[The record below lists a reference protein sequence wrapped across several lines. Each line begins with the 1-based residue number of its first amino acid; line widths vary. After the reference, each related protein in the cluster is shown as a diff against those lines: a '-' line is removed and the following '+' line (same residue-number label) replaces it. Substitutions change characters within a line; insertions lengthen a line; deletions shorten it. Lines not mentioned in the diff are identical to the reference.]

1 MQSTSLLS
9 QMQTPIPNSLF
20 SVLEDIVHSV
30 HISDLFCISHPNY
43 KPLEVPGELVQ
54 KFLKLPSIIREQY
67 KIAQLQSFLYGVYY
81 NGSLRE
87 ALALNSQTD
96 NSTLYRDLENNMFLG
111 VDLGFYDRL
120 HASNQGQGYFDS
132 GWRVVREESDGSV
145 VVDKQGLALHIE
157 RSLHLKA
164 DQQTPNVGDLISIKL
179 PRNLVQ
185 NGFYVAMSNCG
196 AESTNSVV
204 GKASDLV
211 RVYFNLDPEGAIAVM
226 EHLTGA
232 LNSLEM
238 VFSLKMLYN
247 PRDYGRFDSGV
258 LYFEKSNYAAV
269 HFALQPIYNK
279 YQQHFRPETPLF
291 TKLLAPGLALA
302 EEPIH
307 KFAVQESFGQ
317 NRCRI
322 VANGL
327 LKALEQGDSSPE
339 ARLSAI
345 VEQFSLLKI
354 DLQAPYLN
362 PGSEDTYIE
371 LT

>member
-1 MQSTSLLS
+1 MQSTSLLD
-9 QMQTPIPNSLF
+9 QMQTPISTPLLSALK
-20 SVLEDIVHSV
+20 DIVKFI
-30 HISDLFCISHPNY
+30 HIGDQLCISHPDY
-43 KPLEVPGELVQ
+43 KPLEVPSELVQ
-54 KFLKLPSIIREQY
+54 KFLRLPAVIREQY
-67 KIAQLQSFLYGVYY
+67 RITQLQSFLYGIYY
-81 NGSLRE
+81 NGSLRA
-87 ALALNSQTD
+87 ALALDSQID

-132 GWRVVREESDGSV
+132 GWRVVREEADGSV

-157 RSLHLKA
+157 RSRHLKA
-164 DQQTPNVGDLISIKL
+164 DQQTPNIGDLVSIKL

-185 NGFYVAMSNCG
+185 NGFYVAMSNCV
-196 AESTNSVV
+196 AEANNAAAN
-204 GKASDLV
+204 KASDLI
-211 RVYFNLDPEGAIAVM
+211 RIYFNLDPEGAIAVM
-226 EHLTGA
+226 AQLTGA
-232 LNSLEM
+232 LNAAAI

-247 PRDYGRFDSGV
+247 PRDYERFDAGV
-258 LYFEKSNYAAV
+258 LYFDKSDYAAV
-269 HFALQPIYNK
+269 HSALQLMYNK

-302 EEPIH
+302 EEPMH

-327 LKALEQGDSSPE
+327 LKALEQGDTNPE

-345 VEQFSLLKI
+345 VDQFSLLKI

-362 PGSEDTYIE
+362 PGSEDIYLE
-371 LT
+371 LI